1 MNIEKLSIFLSP
13 ITLALISLTRLIE
26 NKYIYSFVL
35 FLFLI
40 SLVLTIIKIL
50 NIVLKKES
58 LELYE
63 LALLPTFCMAMMMF
77 SNVLIYINY
86 SFANIVWIIFF
97 IIHLSI
103 IFLFTKFKFYTV
115 RHEFIPGYM
124 IVYVGILSA
133 SISGAVFN
141 HQLITNFIL
150 LIGAIGLLYLLPKLI
165 SYCMCNRDCDATP
178 FKMISLAP
186 FSLVYL
192 GVKSNY
198 AVSNIFLDIVFF
210 FVLLSTIYG
219 IYLILHLKKE
229 NLNFTISALTFP
241 IVINT
246 IALSSF
252 VGDLNIILLNNLFNI
267 YKFIIIIFILS
278 LSFVIIYK
286 NIKLSKKKN
295 LLK

>member
-1 MNIEKLSIFLSP
+1 MNIEKFSIFLSP
-13 ITLALISLTRLIE
+13 ITLALISLTKLIE
-26 NKYIYSFVL
+26 NKYIYLFVL

-40 SLVLTIIKIL
+40 SLALTIVKLL
-50 NIVLKKES
+50 NIAFKKES

-97 IIHLSI
+97 IMHLSI
-103 IFLFTKFKFYTV
+103 IFLFTRFKFYTV

-141 HQLITNFIL
+141 HQIITNFIL
-150 LIGAIGLLYLLPKLI
+150 LIGVIGLLYLLPKLI
-165 SYCMCNRDCDATP
+165 NYCFCNRSFDAVP
-178 FKMISLAP
+178 FKMICLAP
-186 FSLVYL
+186 FSLFYL

-198 AVSNIFLDIVFF
+198 QVSNIFLDIVFF
-210 FVLLSTIYG
+210 LVLLSTVYG
-219 IYLILHLKKE
+219 IYLIFHLKKE
-229 NLNFTISALTFP
+229 NLNLTIAALSFP

-252 VGDLNIILLNNLFNI
+252 TYDLNIILVTNLFNI
-267 YKFIIIIFILS
+267 YKSIIVIFIVFLS
-278 LSFVIIYK
+278 IIIIYK
-286 NIKLSKKKN
+286 NIKKSLKKTK
-295 LLK
+295 